1 MKRCLFLFL
10 CFSIVIFS
18 HSVFAQSK
26 GKNRKT
32 TPKPP
37 ETVAAPTPSSV
48 VPETEN
54 ASPVISAPQ
63 TGKKNQRGVS
73 PQIENHKT
81 NSEAQNA
88 AAKMPYAYEF
98 SQPDFLVN
106 HVLIEHDE
114 NGKGTI
120 TFEKRQLGE
129 PITDPVKI
137 APAALERIKKLWMEL
152 NFLDS
157 TENYQSAKYD
167 YPHLGQMKL
176 RMETGGKKREASL
189 NWTENKTAESLTK
202 EYKRLT
208 EYYIWLF
215 DINLARENRPLEAP
229 KLMERLESLIK
240 RGEISDAAEL
250 LPILRETKDDERIP
264 LIARNHAERL
274 IKTIEKMSEKK
285 Q

>member
-1 MKRCLFLFL
+1 MKFWSFLL
-10 CFSIVIFS
+10 IAFSLVVFS
-18 HSVFAQSK
+18 QAAFAQSK

-32 TPKPP
+32 AVKPP
-37 ETVAAPTPSSV
+37 ETVTTPTIKPV
-48 VPETEN
+48 APETEN
-54 ASPVISAPQ
+54 NEPVIAPPA
-63 TGKKNQRGVS
+63 GKKNQRDALVQS
-73 PQIENHKT
+73 ENPKT
-81 NSEAQNA
+81 NGDAQKA

-129 PITDPVKI
+129 PITDPIQI
-137 APAALERIKKLWMEL
+137 APAALERIKKLWSEL

-157 TENYQSAKYD
+157 TEVYQSAKYD

-176 RMETGGKKREASL
+176 RMEADGKKREAGL

-208 EYYIWLF
+208 EHYIWLF

-229 KLMERLESLIK
+229 KLMEKLEGLIK
-240 RGEISDAAEL
+240 RGEIHDVALL
-250 LPILRETKDDERIP
+250 LPILREIKDEERIP
-264 LIARNHAERL
+264 LIARNHAERIIKL
-274 IKTIEKMSEKK
+274 IGKMSEKK